1 MSFYRLYFR
10 DHAGHFSGVREIEAL
25 DAEQAIGRADRLC
38 RGERCELW
46 REDRLLKRWD
56 AREPDTEW

>member
-10 DHAGHFSGVREIEAL
+10 DSEGHFSGVREIEANDL
-25 DAEQAIGRADRLC
+25 AQAIGRADRLC

-46 REDRLLKRWD
+46 LENKLLKRW
-56 AREPDTEW
+56 EVEGG